1 MPAPH
6 SRSDRRIPLWAAVIT
21 ALGAVLGAVLAALIG
36 KYGLPSFS
44 SDSSDRTSAR
54 HDGGVPDT
62 FLGQWRGDVTEEGVR
77 PSVYAA
83 AVSITEAGPGGE
95 AGSIEYSAPG
105 LLCKGVLVLQ
115 EVGDDRRTITLGEEI
130 RTGRCVLRG
139 RITLTAGAERHV
151 TFFYTGKKHDG
162 TLQVVRGALDK
173 GA

>member
-6 SRSDRRIPLWAAVIT
+6 SRNEPRYALWAAVIT
-21 ALGAVLGAVLAALIG
+21 ALGALLAALIT

-44 SDSSDRTSAR
+44 SDRSPSRY
-54 HDGGVPDT
+54 DGGVPDA
-62 FLGQWRGDVTEEGVR
+62 FLGKWRGDVTEEGVR

-83 AVSITEAGPGGE
+83 AVSIGEAGPGGE
-95 AGSIEYSAPG
+95 AGSIEYTAPG

-115 EVGDDRRTITLGEEI
+115 EVGDDRGTITLGEEI
-130 RTGRCVLRG
+130 RSGRCVPRG
-139 RITLTAGAERHV
+139 RITLTAGTERHV

-162 TLQVVRGALDK
+162 TLQVVRGGLDK

>member
-6 SRSDRRIPLWAAVIT
+6 SRSDRSYALWAAVIT
-21 ALGAVLGAVLAALIG
+21 AVGALLAALIT

-44 SDSSDRTSAR
+44 SDASDRSSAR
-54 HDGGVPDT
+54 HDGGVPDA

-95 AGSIEYSAPG
+95 AGGIEYTAPG

-130 RTGRCVLRG
+130 RSGRCVPRG

-151 TFFYTGKKHDG
+151 TFFYTGKRHDG
-162 TLQVVRGALDK
+162 TLQVVRGELDK